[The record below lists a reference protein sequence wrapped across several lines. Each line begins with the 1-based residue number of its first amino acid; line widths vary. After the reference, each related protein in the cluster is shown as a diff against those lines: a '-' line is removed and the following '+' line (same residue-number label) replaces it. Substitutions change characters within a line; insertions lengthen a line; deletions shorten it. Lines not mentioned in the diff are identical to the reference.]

1 MFTTSIQLMFNNTV
15 WYSVTRDVHS
25 VLNKYLDQRMSK
37 KQSSKICIVKTSE
50 NKMSIKRFFFMMKPW
65 PRIKVNLCSLVLVK
79 QDAINVQAKR
89 EFSLNF

>member
-65 PRIKVNLCSLVLVK
+65 PGIKVNLCSLVLVK